1 MSIED
6 CDKMINKLIDLQML
20 ELERTR
26 TRSPVPRR
34 SASFEVKPQNAQAAQ
49 YALSHGESAN
59 VEVQQRV
66 PSASPSSTIAASTPV
81 FARATGSRNRIMAA
95 KVEYPEIAPESSIP
109 LPPQGPAALD
119 ASRMEEAHLDVMEGL
134 SLQMGKASI
143 AGTQEESQFQ
153 GDRPR
158 RKRHFGLTVASK
170 PSGLSIPS
178 FKKAAMSFKSKGSK
192 ATKSKR

>member
-1 MSIED
+1 MSFRCCALSRLQDFFRSPGESASMSIED

-26 TRSPVPRR
+26 TRSPIPRR

-95 KVEYPEIAPESSIP
+95 KVEFPEIAPESSIP
-109 LPPQGPAALD
+109 LPTQVYYLYIT
-119 ASRMEEAHLDVMEGL
+119 DV
-134 SLQMGKASI
+134 
-143 AGTQEESQFQ
+143 
-153 GDRPR
+153 R
-158 RKRHFGLTVASK
+158 
-170 PSGLSIPS
+170 
-178 FKKAAMSFKSKGSK
+178 
-192 ATKSKR
+192 